1 MTGTERCGTDI
12 ERAAA
17 ILRSGGVIG
26 FPTETVYGLAADAR
40 NVEAIERIFRVKGR
54 PVDHPLI
61 VHVPDLVAARSWSAD
76 WPPTAEILARTF
88 WPGPLTLIVAVN
100 ASVDGPSTRAVTGG
114 RSTVALRVP
123 SHPLAQR
130 LLRHFPGGVAAP
142 SANRFGR
149 VSPTTARHVLDDL
162 GSDVDYVLDGGP
174 CAVGLESTIVDCS
187 VSPLQILR
195 HGSITLEQIESVVG
209 SVASPSGP
217 SRAPGMMA
225 SHYAPLCRVRPV
237 ADLAEANR
245 LGARCDGTWRV
256 LDGASDPAAFAHD
269 LYALLRLCDDDGVE
283 DVFVI
288 VPADSD
294 IGRAVRDRVFKAAAD
309 HRAH

>member
-1 MTGTERCGTDI
+1 MTGSERCGTDI
-12 ERAAA
+12 DRAVSV
-17 ILRSGGVIG
+17 LRSGGVIG

-40 NVEAIERIFRVKGR
+40 RAEAVERVFHVKGR

-61 VHVPDLVAARSWSAD
+61 VHVPDLAAARAWSAD

-88 WPGPLTLIVAVN
+88 WPGPLTLIVTLSESMNDLN
-100 ASVDGPSTRAVTGG
+100 ARAVTGG
-114 RSTVALRVP
+114 RSTVALRIP

-187 VSPLQILR
+187 VSPPQILR
-195 HGSITLEQIESVVG
+195 HGSITQEQIESAVG
-209 SVASPSGP
+209 TLASPTGP
-217 SRAPGMMA
+217 ARAPGMMV
-225 SHYAPLCRVRPV
+225 SHYAPLCRVQPV
-237 ADLAEANR
+237 ADLAEAER
-245 LGARCDGTWRV
+245 RGARCEGPWRV

-269 LYALLRLCDDDGVE
+269 LYALLRLCDDDGIE

-288 VPADSD
+288 VPADSE
-294 IGRAVRDRVFKAAAD
+294 IGRAVRDRIFKAAAD
-309 HRAH
+309 HRAR